1 MVADLQKKEDKR
13 NLFSRRRTFDEDGKV
28 NYINDRNR
36 VFNNKLERSYGEF
49 TSKIKTALEMN
60 NNTK

>member
-1 MVADLQKKEDKR
+1 MTEDIQKQEEKR
-13 NLFSRRRTFDEDGKV
+13 NSFSRRRVFDEDAKV

-49 TSKIKTALEMN
+49 TSKIKTAL
-60 NNTK
+60 